1 MPNAA
6 VLRTTAAVWPGLKEE
21 NQMLNGDGSGDN
33 LEGIN
38 HVATAY
44 DTSLNQSGDT
54 RADIIAHA
62 IYQVTESN
70 SARRVSS

>member
-1 MPNAA
+1 
-6 VLRTTAAVWPGLKEE
+6 
-21 NQMLNGDGSGDN
+21 MLNGDGSGDN
-33 LEGIN
+33 LDGIN

-62 IYQVTESN
+62 IYQVTESEF
-70 SARRVSS
+70 SAWVSS